1 MPTTASASP
10 ATAAAPA
17 TATPAATTQTAV
29 PAPVPAQ
36 PRAETAQQAIP
47 YRDEGGGLAGDAGGA
62 MFAAILLLA
71 LLVAALQFA
80 RKRGLLDRWIVA
92 APARAAGRPQ
102 MQVEQALRVGA
113 KTMVYRIRD
122 GERRYLLVES
132 TAQATL
138 VPVSDVPAPHASV
151 PHVPVEEIENDAAAT
166 PDDSMHDDR
175 VPDDAR

>member
-1 MPTTASASP
+1 MPTTASVSP

-17 TATPAATTQTAV
+17 TATPATIPATA
-29 PAPVPAQ
+29 PPPVPAQ
-36 PRAETAQQAIP
+36 PRAETAQQPIP
-47 YRDEGGGLAGDAGGA
+47 YRDEGGGLAADAGGA
-62 MFAAILLLA
+62 VFAAILLLA
-71 LLVAALQFA
+71 LLIVGLQFA

-132 TAQATL
+132 TAQTTL
-138 VPVSDVPAPHASV
+138 VPVSDVQAS
-151 PHVPVEEIENDAAAT
+151 HLPVEEIENDAAAT
-166 PDDSMHDDR
+166 PDDSMHDDTVPDDR
-175 VPDDAR
+175 EPDDAR

>member
-1 MPTTASASP
+1 MPTTASVSP

-17 TATPAATTQTAV
+17 TATPATAPATA
-29 PAPVPAQ
+29 PAPVQAQ

-47 YRDEGGGLAGDAGGA
+47 YREEGGGFAADAGGA
-62 MFAAILLLA
+62 VFAAILLLA
-71 LLVAALQFA
+71 LLIVGLQFA

-132 TAQATL
+132 TAQTTL
-138 VPVSDVPAPHASV
+138 VPVPDVQAS
-151 PHVPVEEIENDAAAT
+151 HLPVEEIENDVAAT
-166 PDDSMHDDR
+166 PDDSAHDAPVHDGL
-175 VPDDAR
+175 VHDDAR

>member
-17 TATPAATTQTAV
+17 TATPATAPETA

-36 PRAETAQQAIP
+36 PRASTVQQPIP
-47 YRDEGGGLAGDAGGA
+47 YRDEGGGLAADAGGA
-62 MFAAILLLA
+62 VFAAILLLA
-71 LLVAALQFA
+71 LLIVGLQFA

-132 TAQATL
+132 TAQTTL
-138 VPVSDVPAPHASV
+138 VPVPDVQAS
-151 PHVPVEEIENDAAAT
+151 HLPVEEIENDVAAT
-166 PDDSMHDDR
+166 PDDSAHDAPVHDGL
-175 VPDDAR
+175 VHDDAR

>member
-1 MPTTASASP
+1 MPTTASTPP
-10 ATAAAPA
+10 ATTPTAA
-17 TATPAATTQTAV
+17 

-36 PRAETAQQAIP
+36 PRAETAQQPIP
-47 YRDEGGGLAGDAGGA
+47 YRDEGGGLAADAGGA
-62 MFAAILLLA
+62 VFAAILLLA
-71 LLVAALQFA
+71 LLVVALQFA

-132 TAQATL
+132 TAQTTL
-138 VPVSDVPAPHASV
+138 VPVSEIDAPHASV
-151 PHVPVEEIENDAAAT
+151 PHVPVEEIENDVAAT